1 MENVN
6 QTDVKVNVNRVRGNI
21 KIRTGSLFTS
31 MMYGNDEIKNSL
43 NTELRASAANSYN
56 WIIKNNST
64 RLIVFAFL
72 IDVFVL
78 LNLQ

>member
-1 MENVN
+1 
-6 QTDVKVNVNRVRGNI
+6 
-21 KIRTGSLFTS
+21 
-31 MMYGNDEIKNSL
+31 MMYGNDEIENSL
-43 NTELRASAANSYN
+43 NTELRASAANSNN
-56 WIIKNNST
+56 WIINNNST